1 MKALGKKS
9 LEREKTRKREEE
21 RREIVRETDS
31 EREGKRG
38 KRETERAVG
47 VIGPQAMAG

>member
-9 LEREKTRKREEE
+9 LEREKTRQREKEG
-21 RREIVRETDS
+21 RRIVRETDS
-31 EREGKRG
+31 EKEGERG
-38 KRETERAVG
+38 KRETARAVG